1 MKNYVSSIFMF
12 FILMIWMSSSSAQG
26 GNINEFM
33 QCTVKPGFTVE
44 EIISVGRAIPR
55 TDNGPNLV
63 FYREP
68 IVASTSREGSI
79 NVVRYWDNFE
89 HMIKGLE
96 SQSLSGTSS
105 HFFAMVDCGGSRQ
118 VGRNWTA
125 NEPGQA
131 NPYEGG
137 EIEESYVAIR
147 QCRLN
152 PGKNMEDVQQT
163 LEEFDENN
171 RTNNDKSGFGY
182 LQILAS
188 GEEGDMN
195 SAFAVRVIGEN
206 SEGLG
211 RRLDAMSWNTPSSSD
226 PATCGN
232 LSLWKSHVIHW
243 GT

>member
-1 MKNYVSSIFMF
+1 MKNYVSSIFTF
-12 FILMIWMSSSSAQG
+12 FILMIWMSSASAQG

-33 QCTVKPGFTVE
+33 QCTLRPGFTVE

-96 SQSLSGTSS
+96 SQSLSGPSS

-152 PGKNMEDVQQT
+152 PGKNMEDVQQA
-163 LEEFDENN
+163 LAEFDENN

>member
-1 MKNYVSSIFMF
+1 MKNYVSSIFTF
-12 FILMIWMSSSSAQG
+12 CILMIWMSSASAQG

-33 QCTVKPGFTVE
+33 QCTLKPGFTVE

-68 IVASTSREGSI
+68 IVAPTSREGSI

-96 SQSLSGTSS
+96 SQSLSGPSS

-147 QCRLN
+147 ECRLN
-152 PGKNMEDVQQT
+152 PGKNMEDVQQV
-163 LEEFDENN
+163 LAEFDENN

>member
-33 QCTVKPGFTVE
+33 QCIVKPGFTVE

-96 SQSLSGTSS
+96 SQSLSGPSS

-152 PGKNMEDVQQT
+152 PGKNMEDVQQA
-163 LEEFDENN
+163 LAEFDENN

-226 PATCGN
+226 AATCGN

>member
-1 MKNYVSSIFMF
+1 MKNYVSSIFTF
-12 FILMIWMSSSSAQG
+12 CILMIWMSSASAQG

-33 QCTVKPGFTVE
+33 QCTLKPGFTVE

-96 SQSLSGTSS
+96 SQSLSGPSS

-137 EIEESYVAIR
+137 EIDESYVAIR

-152 PGKNMEDVQQT
+152 PGKNMEDVQQA
-163 LEEFDENN
+163 LAEFDENN

>member
-1 MKNYVSSIFMF
+1 MKNYVSSIFTF
-12 FILMIWMSSSSAQG
+12 CILMIWMSSASAQG

-33 QCTVKPGFTVE
+33 QCTLRPGFTVE

-96 SQSLSGTSS
+96 SQSLSGPSS

-152 PGKNMEDVQQT
+152 PGKNMEDVQQA
-163 LEEFDENN
+163 LAEFDENN

>member
-1 MKNYVSSIFMF
+1 
-12 FILMIWMSSSSAQG
+12 MIWMSSASAQG

-33 QCTVKPGFTVE
+33 QCTLKPGFTVE

-96 SQSLSGTSS
+96 SQSLSGPSS

-152 PGKNMEDVQQT
+152 PGKNMEDVQQA
-163 LEEFDENN
+163 LAEFDENN

>member
-1 MKNYVSSIFMF
+1 MKNYVSSIFTF
-12 FILMIWMSSSSAQG
+12 CILMIWMSSASAQG

-33 QCTVKPGFTVE
+33 QCTLKPGFTVE

-96 SQSLSGTSS
+96 SQSLSGPSS

-152 PGKNMEDVQQT
+152 PGKNMEDVQQA
-163 LEEFDENN
+163 LAEFDENN

>member
-1 MKNYVSSIFMF
+1 MKNYVSSIFTF
-12 FILMIWMSSSSAQG
+12 CILMIWMSSASAQG

-33 QCTVKPGFTVE
+33 QCTLRPGFTVE

-96 SQSLSGTSS
+96 SQSLSGPSS
-105 HFFAMVDCGGSRQ
+105 HFFAMVYCGGSRQ

-152 PGKNMEDVQQT
+152 PGKNMEDVQQA
-163 LEEFDENN
+163 LAEFDENN

>member
-1 MKNYVSSIFMF
+1 MKNYVSSIFTF
-12 FILMIWMSSSSAQG
+12 FILMIWMSSASAQG

-33 QCTVKPGFTVE
+33 QCTLKPGFTVE

-96 SQSLSGTSS
+96 SQSLSGPSS

-152 PGKNMEDVQQT
+152 PGKNMEDVQQA
-163 LEEFDENN
+163 LAEFDENN

>member
-1 MKNYVSSIFMF
+1 MKNYMSSIFTF
-12 FILMIWMSSSSAQG
+12 FILMIWMSSASAQG

-33 QCTVKPGFTVE
+33 QCTLKPGFTVE

-96 SQSLSGTSS
+96 SQSLSGPSS

-152 PGKNMEDVQQT
+152 PGKNMEDVQQA
-163 LEEFDENN
+163 LAEFDENN

>member
-1 MKNYVSSIFMF
+1 MKNYVSSIFTF
-12 FILMIWMSSSSAQG
+12 CILMIWMSSASAQG

-33 QCTVKPGFTVE
+33 QCTLKPGFTVE

-96 SQSLSGTSS
+96 SQSLSGPSS

-147 QCRLN
+147 ECRLN
-152 PGKNMEDVQQT
+152 PGKNMEDVQQA
-163 LEEFDENN
+163 LAEFDENN

>member
-1 MKNYVSSIFMF
+1 MKNYVSSIFTF
-12 FILMIWMSSSSAQG
+12 CILMIWMSSASAQG

-33 QCTVKPGFTVE
+33 QCTLKPGFTVE

-96 SQSLSGTSS
+96 SQSLSGPSS

-152 PGKNMEDVQQT
+152 PGKNMEDVQQA
-163 LEEFDENN
+163 LAEFDENN

-211 RRLDAMSWNTPSSSD
+211 RRLDAMSWNTPTASD
-226 PATCGN
+226 AATCGN

>member
-1 MKNYVSSIFMF
+1 
-12 FILMIWMSSSSAQG
+12 
-26 GNINEFM
+26 
-33 QCTVKPGFTVE
+33 
-44 EIISVGRAIPR
+44 
-55 TDNGPNLV
+55 
-63 FYREP
+63 
-68 IVASTSREGSI
+68 
-79 NVVRYWDNFE
+79 
-89 HMIKGLE
+89 
-96 SQSLSGTSS
+96 
-105 HFFAMVDCGGSRQ
+105 MVDCGGSRQ

-131 NPYEGG
+131 SPYEGG

-147 QCRLN
+147 ECRLN
-152 PGKNMEDVQQT
+152 PGKNMEDVQQV
-163 LEEFDENN
+163 LAEFDENN
-171 RTNNDKSGFGY
+171 RTSNDKSGFGY

-195 SAFAVRVIGEN
+195 SAFAIRVIGEN

-211 RRLDAMSWNTPSSSD
+211 KRLDAMSWNTPSSSD

>member
-1 MKNYVSSIFMF
+1 MKNYVSSIFTF
-12 FILMIWMSSSSAQG
+12 CILMIWMSSASAQG

-33 QCTVKPGFTVE
+33 QCTLKPGFTVE

-96 SQSLSGTSS
+96 SQSLSGPSS

>member
-1 MKNYVSSIFMF
+1 MKNYVSSIFTF
-12 FILMIWMSSSSAQG
+12 CILMIWMSSASAQG

-33 QCTVKPGFTVE
+33 QCTLKPGFTVE

-55 TDNGPNLV
+55 TDSGPNLV

-96 SQSLSGTSS
+96 SQSLSGPSS

-152 PGKNMEDVQQT
+152 PGKNMEDVQQA
-163 LEEFDENN
+163 LAEFDENN

>member
-1 MKNYVSSIFMF
+1 MKNYVSPILTF
-12 FILMIWMSSSSAQG
+12 FVLMIWMNSSSAQG

-33 QCTVKPGFTVE
+33 QCILKPGFTVE
-44 EIISVGRAIPR
+44 EVVGVGRAIPR

-68 IVASTSREGSI
+68 IVAASSRAGSI

-89 HMIKGLE
+89 HMIGGLE
-96 SQSLSGTSS
+96 SQSESGPSR
-105 HFFAMVDCGGSRQ
+105 HFFAMVDCGGTRQ
-118 VGRNWTA
+118 VGRNWSA

-131 NPYEGG
+131 SPYEGG

-147 QCRLN
+147 QCQLN
-152 PGKNMEDVQQT
+152 PGKTMEDVQQT
-163 LEEFDENN
+163 LAEFDEEN
-171 RTNNDKSGFGY
+171 RASNDRSGYGF

-195 SAFAVRVIGEN
+195 STFAIRVIGEN

-211 RRLDAMSWNTPSSSD
+211 RRLDAMSWNTPNSSD
-226 PATCGN
+226 PASCGN

>member
-1 MKNYVSSIFMF
+1 
-12 FILMIWMSSSSAQG
+12 
-26 GNINEFM
+26 
-33 QCTVKPGFTVE
+33 
-44 EIISVGRAIPR
+44 
-55 TDNGPNLV
+55 
-63 FYREP
+63 
-68 IVASTSREGSI
+68 
-79 NVVRYWDNFE
+79 VVRYWDNFE

-96 SQSLSGTSS
+96 SQSLSGPSS

-152 PGKNMEDVQQT
+152 PGKNMEDVQQA
-163 LEEFDENN
+163 LAEFDENN